1 MQFHRGE
8 GDTRKSLQARWTT
21 RLRPARNDFGDYMD
35 KELILPSH
43 SSALPSQA
51 SHLGSRDEHAG
62 VDPARVR
69 G

>member
-1 MQFHRGE
+1 MDCMGQRGMISE
-8 GDTRKSLQARWTT
+8 TT
-21 RLRPARNDFGDYMD
+21 D